1 MKGPVVPAL
10 LQMGL
15 HGSTSTLRIQPSA
28 AGGAGSC
35 SDVSPCTAPVHD
47 SSTAGCGSQH
57 CWGRGAG
64 IRDVTENPLP
74 GYSEEH
80 WHYGVSQGPRL
91 WKFKLISSSC
101 GHGLGGQ
108 VELPGINERALIS
121 YSGCES

>member
-1 MKGPVVPAL
+1 M
-10 LQMGL
+10 
-15 HGSTSTLRIQPSA
+15 
-28 AGGAGSC
+28 
-35 SDVSPCTAPVHD
+35 SPCTALSMTPAQQDVAA
-47 SSTAGCGSQH
+47 STAG
-57 CWGRGAG
+57 RAAG

-91 WKFKLISSSC
+91 WKFKLISSSR

-108 VELPGINERALIS
+108 IELPGINERALIS